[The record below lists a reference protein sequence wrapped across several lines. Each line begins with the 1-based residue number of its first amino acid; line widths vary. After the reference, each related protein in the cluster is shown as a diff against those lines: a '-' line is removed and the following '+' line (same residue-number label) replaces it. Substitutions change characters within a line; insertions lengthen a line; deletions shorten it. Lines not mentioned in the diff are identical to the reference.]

1 MKPAVLLIVV
11 VTALVQ
17 GCGSGSSGTTQV
29 GTDSVDAPTDAETPD
44 NSTGDGTDPGEG
56 TDAGGGNGTG
66 GDSQNP
72 DDNSSVDGTKPNII
86 LVITDDQGL
95 DASAQYNLSSDLPF
109 TPVIDSLAAN
119 GITFDNVWATPSCT
133 TTRAALLT
141 GKHGVNN
148 GVTTTPGILAPET
161 GTIQQ
166 FLEQNAPDYQTAV
179 FGKWHVAGGNPDL
192 NHPGALGVDHYAG
205 NLTGNLDDYYSWTM
219 VTNGVE
225 EQNNQYHTTALVDHA
240 IDWIAEQD
248 APWFTWLAFSAPHS
262 PWHVPPA
269 EFNRRN
275 LSGTAADIDANTR
288 DYYLSA
294 IETLDTELGRLL
306 DSLESDVRDNTIV
319 MVLGDNGTP
328 RPVIDRSAYI
338 GSHGKGS
345 LFEGGIHVPLVISG
359 YGVDRSN
366 VREAGLVSIVDFFPT
381 IAALVGSDNQSAIDG
396 RSFLPGLSAENA
408 ITREFLYTE
417 FISDE
422 PLGSGWTVRSEA
434 YKYLSYTDGLEALY
448 NLISDPDEA
457 INLLAV
463 NGETDALANLI
474 NPLRNYG
481 LAIRNETPEPSA
493 SVDITD
499 QLLANRGENCADHVN
514 NYLSTATDAG
524 TGTEY
529 NGRLDV
535 TVTSTQCVFSTN
547 ATPNHTFN
555 DGANAF
561 PNEFA
566 TQADEYRVPLTPSFA
581 AQNTALSLQVDDAIL
596 LNGVKVDL
604 LAAGCFGI
612 GNGRIGCN
620 DDSQPWRYDPM
631 FATNGFRVDS
641 HNAHTQPDG
650 TYHYHGEPNA
660 LFDQSGSV
668 ASPVIGFAA
677 DGFPI
682 YGSYIEDGG
691 TVRKIEPSYQLK
703 AGQRPGGDGEP
714 GGSYDGAFRDDY
726 EYVSGSG
733 DLDECNGMMIDGQYG
748 YFVTDQYPYIV
759 GCFKGTID
767 DSFRK

>member
-555 DGANAF
+555 DGANTF

-566 TQADEYRVPLTPSFA
+566 TQAEEYRVPLTPSFA

-703 AGQRPGGDGEP
+703 AGQRPSGDGEP

>member
-44 NSTGDGTDPGEG
+44 NSTGDSTDPGEG

-166 FLEQNAPDYQTAV
+166 FLEQNALDYQTAV

-262 PWHVPPA
+262 PWHVPPS

-319 MVLGDNGTP
+319 MVIGDNGTP

-668 ASPVIGFAA
+668 VSPVIGFAA

-691 TVRKIEPSYQLK
+691 TVRKIESSYQLK
-703 AGQRPGGDGEP
+703 AGQRPSGDGEP

-726 EYVSGSG
+726 EYLEGSG
-733 DLDECNGMMIDGQYG
+733 DLDECNGMTINGQYG

>member
-555 DGANAF
+555 DGANTF

-703 AGQRPGGDGEP
+703 AGQRPSGDGEP